1 MKLRGNEALRERLA
15 AAYVLGT
22 LKGGARRR
30 FEGLMHDDAA
40 LRRTTREWN
49 ERLGAMGE
57 FVPAQQP
64 PAQVWRA
71 IERRLDLRPAG
82 RLAAWGQGA
91 LTFWRT
97 LAVASSA
104 VAALL
109 LLNVTIDRDRVP
121 AVSDVATL
129 TDAQAQAALVV
140 TADRERKLL
149 RVRVLAAAPLT
160 PQQVLQLWA
169 VGRDGQPRSLGL
181 LDQGRELTL
190 PLAEGALGEQV
201 AMLAV
206 SVEPA
211 GGSRDPKGPSGPI
224 LYKGSWVNL
233 M

>member
-1 MKLRGNEALRERLA
+1 MKLRGNEVLRERLA
-15 AAYVLGT
+15 ASYVLGT

-30 FEGLMHDDAA
+30 FEGLMHDDGA
-40 LRRTTREWN
+40 LRRTTHEWN
-49 ERLGAMGE
+49 QRLGAMAE

-64 PAQVWRA
+64 PAQVWHA

-82 RLAAWGQGA
+82 RWAAWRNGA

-97 LAVASSA
+97 LALTSSA

-109 LLNVTIDRDRVP
+109 LLNVTADRDQAP

-129 TDAQAQAALVV
+129 TDEQAQTALVV
-140 TADRERKLL
+140 TADRERNLL

-160 PQQVLQLWA
+160 QQQVLQLWA

-181 LDQGRELTL
+181 LDKGRELTL
-190 PLAEGALGEQV
+190 PLAAEAVGDQV

-206 SVEPA
+206 SLEPA
-211 GGSRDPKGPSGPI
+211 GGSPDPKGPSGPI